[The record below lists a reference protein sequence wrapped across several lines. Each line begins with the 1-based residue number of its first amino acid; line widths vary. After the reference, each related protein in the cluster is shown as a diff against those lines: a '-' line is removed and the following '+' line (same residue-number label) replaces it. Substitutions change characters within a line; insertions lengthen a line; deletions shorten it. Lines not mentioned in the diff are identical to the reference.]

1 MSRERTEAATAI
13 GVTAKLFA
21 GVSEVV
27 GQRELAIDLEP
38 GATVESAFATIAA
51 AHPAVAA
58 MRGTLRF
65 AVNREFAEADR
76 ALTDGDELALIPPV
90 SGG

>member
-1 MSRERTEAATAI
+1 MSGGQTEAATTI

-21 GVSEVV
+21 GVAEAV
-27 GQRELAIDLEP
+27 GRRELAIDLEP
-38 GATVESAFATIAA
+38 GATVESAFAAIAA
-51 AHPAVAA
+51 KHPTVAA

-76 ALTDGDELALIPPV
+76 ALADGDELALIPPV